1 MGCHLP
7 PGGRLKT
14 NLLSRTR
21 QRPSGARRT
30 TGRTDV
36 PVLFP
41 LSTGSRP
48 PTEKGN
54 CEQVCTQD
62 FSLGV
67 WGGVSFPRE
76 KKCPPDLHT
85 LDVQSTNTTP
95 KRCAQEYGPGWHS
108 HPAYATNAPLAHLL
122 HAVVSQAHFLDA
134 AVSILSPPRPS
145 LSTTKG
151 GAPVGAP
158 PLETTPGCLQEGGKT
173 PWPHF
178 VAATGFVCLGL
189 PLGSSGP

>member
-1 MGCHLP
+1 MRPISLWGNKGAASEEVPLEGLSFPCGKDSPSVLLP
-7 PGGRLKT
+7 LKERPARH
-14 NLLSRTR
+14 SRT
-21 QRPSGARRT
+21 AYACAAEELCH
-30 TGRTDV
+30 V
-36 PVLFP
+36 IP
-41 LSTGSRP
+41 L
-48 PTEKGN
+48 
-54 CEQVCTQD
+54 
-62 FSLGV
+62 
-67 WGGVSFPRE
+67 
-76 KKCPPDLHT
+76 
-85 LDVQSTNTTP
+85 
-95 KRCAQEYGPGWHS
+95 AQESPGWHG

-122 HAVVSQAHFLDA
+122 HAAVPQAHFLDA

-189 PLGSSGP
+189 PLGGSCRAERD